1 MSDSL
6 KHLCQL
12 ADERKAAKH
21 PTLPAHARV
30 KAKYSDKSAN
40 ELTRCIVDYLTLSG
54 HFATRLQSTGTY
66 RADLQRFVP
75 SQQRAGL
82 PDIYSCVDGGHA
94 VHIEIKVGKDRLS
107 EDQKQTISDLQQ
119 AGASV
124 FITGDFQTFYDW
136 FTTEFLTPPFP

>member
-1 MSDSL
+1 M
-6 KHLCQL
+6 KTAVTHLCQL
-12 ADERKAAKH
+12 ADQRKAAKH

-66 RADLQRFVP
+66 RAVFAV
-75 SQQRAGL
+75 
-82 PDIYSCVDGGHA
+82 VDSHA
-94 VHIEIKVGKDRLS
+94 VFVGIKVGVGKDRLS
-107 EDQKQTISDLQQ
+107 DDQEQTISDLQQ

-124 FITGDFQTFYDW
+124 FLARDFAGFLHL
-136 FTTEFLTPPFP
+136 FTAKFLTPPFA